1 MVNSAQKLF
10 TNREVCMKVLVAGL
24 DGTTITFL
32 REHGIAVEKQD
43 IEDAEDLASWVID
56 GAYDAGVIDL
66 EKSGLGI
73 YAARTL
79 RSKKIV
85 TPIAGVT
92 VGKTDQSWGD
102 YRSMFLEN
110 GGDDLL
116 HGPVNPRE
124 LTASLRAVTRR
135 FSGSLLDVYELTSNG
150 TILKVN
156 LTTRSISVNGTSVYM
171 PEHENRLLMLLAS
184 APGRVLSK
192 EMLLTQ
198 MYGDYPGDEPEM
210 KIIDVFICKLR
221 RKLADVDVN
230 AGKFIETVWGRGYI
244 LPAQSES
251 KKPAEKAA

>member
-1 MVNSAQKLF
+1 
-10 TNREVCMKVLVAGL
+10 MKILTAGM
-24 DGTTITFL
+24 DSTTITFL

-79 RSKKIV
+79 RNKKIA
-85 TPIAGVT
+85 TPIIGVAAG
-92 VGKTDQSWGD
+92 KADQSWSD
-102 YRSMFLEN
+102 YRAMFLEN

-124 LTASLRAVTRR
+124 LTATLRAVTRR
-135 FSGSLLDVYELTSNG
+135 FNGSLLDVYELASNG
-150 TILKVN
+150 TTLKIN
-156 LTTRSISVNGTSVYM
+156 LTTRSVSVNGTNVYM
-171 PEHENRLLMLLAS
+171 PPHENRILMLLAS
-184 APGRVLSK
+184 APGRILSK
-192 EMLLTQ
+192 EILLTQ
-198 MYGDYPGDEPEM
+198 MYGDQPDNEPEM
-210 KIIDVFICKLR
+210 KIIDVFICKVR

-230 AGKFIETVWGRGYI
+230 AGKFIETIWGRGYM

>member
-1 MVNSAQKLF
+1 
-10 TNREVCMKVLVAGL
+10 MKVLVAGL
-24 DGTTITFL
+24 DGITITFL
-32 REHGIAVEKQD
+32 REHGIATEKQD

-56 GAYDAGVIDL
+56 GTYDAGVIDL

-85 TPIAGVT
+85 TPIIGVT
-92 VGKTDQSWGD
+92 AGKPDQSWGD

-150 TILKVN
+150 TTLKVN
-156 LTTRSISVNGTSVYM
+156 LTTRSISVNGESVYM
-171 PEHENRLLMLLAS
+171 PEHENRLIMLLAS
-184 APGRVLSK
+184 APGRILSK

-198 MYGDYPGDEPEM
+198 MYGDRSEEDEPEM
-210 KIIDVFICKLR
+210 KIIDVFICKA
-221 RKLADVDVN
+221 RKKLTEFDMN
-230 AGKFIETVWGRGYI
+230 AGKFIETVWGRGYT
-244 LPAQSES
+244 LPVQSS
-251 KKPAEKAA
+251 PAKPAEKAA